1 MKDTMEQWQDGIQRG
16 SIMVSIL
23 TILRRLAESRGTS
36 DRYWQDKR
44 RRMEDE
50 RARRE
55 RQRQLEQL
63 IKRRRRR
70 EALLGL
76 EQLETQPLNPTLT
89 NVPIN
94 EIFGFEPKKR
104 RRS

>member
-1 MKDTMEQWQDGIQRG
+1 
-16 SIMVSIL
+16 MVSL
-23 TILRRLAESRGTS
+23 LSILRSLAESRGTS

-50 RARRE
+50 RARRA
-55 RQRQLEQL
+55 RQTDLEQL

-70 EALLGL
+70 DAMLSLNRL
-76 EQLETQPLNPTLT
+76 EPQPVTPTLT
-89 NVPIN
+89 NVPIH
-94 EIFGFEPKKR
+94 EILGFEPKKR